1 MHGWYVQ
8 QQTNASQLSMM
19 GTTAVLRKWLSGTRA
34 DECKKYERDTF
45 IASQLVPPAM
55 LIKKL
60 ASYMHYRQFLRTS

>member
-19 GTTAVLRKWLSGTRA
+19 GTTAVLRKWLSGTRG

-45 IASQLVPPAM
+45 IAS
-55 LIKKL
+55 
-60 ASYMHYRQFLRTS
+60 